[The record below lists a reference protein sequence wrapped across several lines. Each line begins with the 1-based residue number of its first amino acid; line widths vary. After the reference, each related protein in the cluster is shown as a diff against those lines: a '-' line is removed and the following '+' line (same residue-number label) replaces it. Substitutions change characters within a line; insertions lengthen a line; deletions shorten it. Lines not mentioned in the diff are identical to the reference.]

1 MALLIQ
7 KDTVTER
14 QESGILSCRHCAG
27 SSSNLGV
34 ERLGPDQK
42 KGLVQLYPRKSG
54 RMEARE
60 SNSFRM
66 ARDLSFFQ
74 FYYIVQA
81 GFELL
86 DSASLAAGTTVEYR
100 NA

>member
-27 SSSNLGV
+27 FSGHRVV

-42 KGLVQLYPRKSG
+42 KGLVQVYPWKLGKVTPLVTRS
-54 RMEARE
+54 EWLE
-60 SNSFRM
+60 N
-66 ARDLSFFQ
+66 LSFFLC
-74 FYYIVQA
+74 I
-81 GFELL
+81 GWL
-86 DSASLAAGTTVEYR
+86 
-100 NA
+100 

>member
-42 KGLVQLYPRKSG
+42 KGLVQLYSRKSG

-66 ARDLSFFQ
+66 ARELVFLSILLHCTGWLRTPGLGLFSSW
-74 FYYIVQA
+74 YY
-81 GFELL
+81 
-86 DSASLAAGTTVEYR
+86 S
-100 NA
+100 